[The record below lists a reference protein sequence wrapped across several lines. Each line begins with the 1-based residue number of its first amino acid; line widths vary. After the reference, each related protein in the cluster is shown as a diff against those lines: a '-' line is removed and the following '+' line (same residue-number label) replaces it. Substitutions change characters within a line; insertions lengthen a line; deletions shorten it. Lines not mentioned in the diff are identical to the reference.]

1 MKSKNYLGK
10 HDENRGIVIFFLVF
24 IVVIAII
31 FFMIHSNNKEEKE
44 IGVSSI
50 DAMYSSL
57 EDETGVIKEFKLAD
71 NNLILSGS
79 VKNSLDNTVIS
90 NIENVQMVFKN
101 KDGDKYAYDLDYFI
115 STDNIEFSLLK
126 DNNINLDKFE
136 NDEYFVF
143 LRIKYTSQKTDEG
156 YRYKYYTL
164 KNDTENN
171 ELLYNNISIS
181 FGTSSKVKNYLT
193 VKFN

>member
-126 DNNINLDKFE
+126 DNNINLDEFE
-136 NDEYFVF
+136 NGEYFVF

-181 FGTSSKVKNYLT
+181 FSTSSKVKNYLT

>member
-57 EDETGVIKEFKLAD
+57 EDETGAIKEFKLID

-126 DNNINLDKFE
+126 DNNINLDEFE
-136 NDEYFVF
+136 NGEYFVF

-181 FGTSSKVKNYLT
+181 FSTSSKVKNYLT

>member
-57 EDETGVIKEFKLAD
+57 EDETGVIKEFKLID

-126 DNNINLDKFE
+126 DNNINLDEFE
-136 NDEYFVF
+136 NGEYFVF

-181 FGTSSKVKNYLT
+181 FSTSSKVKNYLT

>member
-31 FFMIHSNNKEEKE
+31 FSMIHSNNKEEKE

-57 EDETGVIKEFKLAD
+57 EDETGVIKEFKLID

-126 DNNINLDKFE
+126 DNNINLDEFE
-136 NDEYFVF
+136 NGEYFVF

-181 FGTSSKVKNYLT
+181 FSTSSKVKNYLT